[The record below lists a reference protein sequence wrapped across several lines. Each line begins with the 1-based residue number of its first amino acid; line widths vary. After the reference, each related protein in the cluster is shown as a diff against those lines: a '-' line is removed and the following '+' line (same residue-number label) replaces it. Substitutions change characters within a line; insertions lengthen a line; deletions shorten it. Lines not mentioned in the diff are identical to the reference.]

1 MRVGAR
7 GGGFCV
13 PKTGRL
19 FEIPPLGRAGFVV
32 LASAVAS
39 GALMFATA
47 RVFSPPVPSRSRDF
61 QRKAEQI
68 GPVADR
74 VIGGPVFLNP
84 IRNRIPGHMPTP
96 EDARRAL

>member
-7 GGGFCV
+7 GGGFYV
-13 PKTGRL
+13 QKTARL

-39 GALMFATA
+39 AALMFATA
-47 RVFSPPVPSRSRDF
+47 RTLSPPVPSRSPEHVRRAD
-61 QRKAEQI
+61 AI

-74 VIGGPVFLNP
+74 VIGGPIFLNP
-84 IRNRIPGHMPTP
+84 MRNGIPGHMPTP